1 MKITCLFP
9 YYSKKDLREL
19 TEYNRIKKK
28 EMTRLGQRKNKGGKS
43 DEVRGKFT
51 TQTTCHKALYS

>member
-9 YYSKKDLREL
+9 YYSKKDLRDL

-28 EMTRLGQRKNKGGKS
+28 EVTRLGQRKNKGGK
-43 DEVRGKFT
+43 
-51 TQTTCHKALYS
+51 